1 MVELKGSEKQVK
13 WAEEIRENLLVAIN
27 DATEFLEN
35 VQKKRIEKQG
45 HKAKRID
52 RRIKA
57 INELKNEIENIE
69 KASYLIDNYMSMTN
83 KKLTREDRQNE
94 IIEYSFVA
102 CNYESLE

>member
-1 MVELKGSEKQVK
+1 M
-13 WAEEIRENLLVAIN
+13 
-27 DATEFLEN
+27 F
-35 VQKKRIEKQG
+35 KKAYWKQG